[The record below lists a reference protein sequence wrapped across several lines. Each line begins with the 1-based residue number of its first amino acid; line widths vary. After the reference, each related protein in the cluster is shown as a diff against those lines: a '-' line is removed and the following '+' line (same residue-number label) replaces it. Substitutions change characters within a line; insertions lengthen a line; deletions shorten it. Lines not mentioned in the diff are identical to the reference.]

1 MKRCLIL
8 LIATLFAGCV
18 QSGGAIGPVPILA
31 EQDVLNGQARLIYLC
46 CVQDGNSTDTDTDD
60 STTPSICSCGGTG
73 RSGDGIGPCECVANG
88 GECKH
93 NPRCGSQRRNSD
105 SFGSTE
111 PQEEPEVQRDPV
123 VMLLVI
129 TGEPG
134 ECPACIIWGQK
145 EKPILHQSGWKN
157 GEHYEE
163 LTYSEFFK
171 RFNVELESVP
181 SFMVTIDGKLQTDSL
196 LRGYKA
202 ADVVADHVNS
212 YRTGHKQKTSRSIVR
227 IVTQGERKNGTVI
240 ERFIGYGSGV
250 VIESKPGRF
259 VVLTADHCVRDGKST
274 DVEIFEGR
282 NVRKLAAKVLKQDQF
297 ADIALLE
304 ISTDD
309 PLPAV
314 ELHQGDVPKG
324 SELQSWGCDEGE
336 EPRFRQTIVSDL
348 YEADGVRVLRTKGDA
363 SKGWEDDPK
372 SGRSGGGL
380 FYKGKLVAIYSA
392 ANREAKNGL
401 CIMVDAIKRLK

>member
-8 LIATLFAGCV
+8 LIATIVAGCV

-31 EQDVLNGQARLIYLC
+31 EQDVLNGQARLVYLC

-60 STTPSICSCGGTG
+60 STMPSICSCGGTG
-73 RSGDGIGPCECVANG
+73 RSGDGIGPCECVAKG
-88 GECKH
+88 GDCKH
-93 NPRCGSQRRNSD
+93 NPRCGSQRRNGD

-111 PQEEPEVQRDPV
+111 PQEDHQSDPI

-129 TGEPG
+129 KGDPG
-134 ECPACIIWGQK
+134 TCPPCIRWDQK
-145 EKPILHQSGWKN
+145 EKPILEQSGWKA
-157 GEHYEE
+157 GEHFEE
-163 LTYSEFFK
+163 MTYQEFAD
-171 RFNVELESVP
+171 RFNTSAVSVP
-181 SFMVTIDGKLQTDSL
+181 SFMVTIDGVLQQDSL
-196 LRGYKA
+196 IVGYTA
-202 ADVVADHVNS
+202 ADKIADHVNS

-227 IVTQGERKNGTVI
+227 VVTVGERQKGATI
-240 ERFIGYGSGV
+240 ERFIGYGTGV
-250 VIESKPGRF
+250 VIESRPNQF
-259 VVLTADHCVRDGKST
+259 IVLTADHCVNDGT
-274 DVEIFEGR
+274 FTEIEVFEGR
-282 NVRKLAAKVLKQDQF
+282 KVRKLHAKVLKRDKL

-304 ISTDD
+304 IDTDD

-336 EPRFRQTIVSDL
+336 EPRFRQTIASDL
-348 YEADGVRVLRTKGDA
+348 CSVDGVRVLITKGDA

-372 SGRSGGGL
+372 HGRSGGGL
-380 FYKGKLVAIYSA
+380 FYKGKLAAIYSM
-392 ANREAKNGL
+392 ANREQKNGL